1 MRPTTFFVIRYKTL
15 LMQRLLDAVRHGYH
29 HYTSGQ
35 VPAEKALAFCQKFAE
50 RYDVALNR
58 DQRAYRKRLGKGNA
72 RLVLADL
79 AKSGVLHWFLLVSE
93 GDHPARQQEPLRDAL
108 DSSTRIRVD
117 DYELLRLPR
126 DRKHGGGVRLTWRMT
141 NQRFDTWRAAMRQ
154 LARSSRAEQEV
165 PAVILSLF
173 KTPGFSATRVQVGK
187 LVAGLTGEWERAG
200 RDPAALVLPPA
211 LPYVRRV
218 ADDDYTVIDWFK
230 DQEEKKHGQSEAA

>member
-117 DYELLRLPR
+117 DYELLRL
-126 DRKHGGGVRLTWRMT
+126 VLVQAIE
-141 NQRFDTWRAAMRQ
+141 N
-154 LARSSRAEQEV
+154 LAVDKVVFRAELLRFERRDFLPRIDQLV
-165 PAVILSLF
+165 SFLRDTKRSPIL
-173 KTPGFSATRVQVGK
+173 
-187 LVAGLTGEWERAG
+187 
-200 RDPAALVLPPA
+200 
-211 LPYVRRV
+211 
-218 ADDDYTVIDWFK
+218 
-230 DQEEKKHGQSEAA
+230 